1 MEDTSRFDSFE
12 LQFTPVAQSFY
23 RETAK
28 WARFL
33 AIVGF
38 VFIGLYILWAL
49 MILALG
55 GAAFSAAQG
64 MGAMGA
70 VGGTFVGIIILVVG
84 ILMFFPTLYLYRFGT
99 KAKQALESSNTEYL
113 TTSLENLK
121 SYFKFLG
128 IMVAI
133 YLAFVVLMFF
143 FALLGGLAAAM

>member
-1 MEDTSRFDSFE
+1 MEDTSKFDSFE

-33 AIVGF
+33 SITGF
-38 VFIGLYILWAL
+38 VFIGLYTLWAL
-49 MILALG
+49 MLLALG
-55 GAAFSAAQG
+55 GAAFSSMEG

-70 VGGTFVGIIILVVG
+70 IGGTFFAIIILLFG
-84 ILMFFPTLYLYRFGT
+84 LLMFFPTLYLYRFGT
-99 KAKQALESSNTEYL
+99 KAKHALESNNTEYL
-113 TTSLENLK
+113 TSSLENLK

-133 YLAFVVLMFF
+133 YLGFMVLGFVFGI
-143 FALLGGLAAAM
+143 LGGLAAAM